1 MYTLRIA
8 TNRFDAIA
16 CEYETLREALDVIAL
31 ESAFWTNG
39 DLWHEG
45 RQLLRWLK
53 V

>member
-16 CEYETLREALDVIAL
+16 CEYETLGEALEMIAL

-39 DLWHEG
+39 DLWHDG
-45 RQLLRWLK
+45 RQLLCWLK